1 MPDSGRRAR
10 AVGSII
16 RVITFG
22 TGGLMSTLTVIG
34 ATPADVD
41 AIDVGTVLGEAAKSF
56 TELFSG
62 GS

>member
-16 RVITFG
+16 VITFG
-22 TGGLMSTLTVIG
+22 TGGLMSTLTVIES
-34 ATPADVD
+34 PV
-41 AIDVGTVLGEAAKSF
+41 DVGTVLGEAAKSF